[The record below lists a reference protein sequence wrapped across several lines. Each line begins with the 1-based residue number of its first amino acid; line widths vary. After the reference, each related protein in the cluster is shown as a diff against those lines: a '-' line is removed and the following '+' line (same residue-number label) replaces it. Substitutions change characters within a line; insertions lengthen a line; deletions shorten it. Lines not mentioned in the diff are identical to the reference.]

1 MTPTASLSAVF
12 AGLLLCVTAQ
22 DGYPTRTT
30 RSGSVSGTT
39 VAFGGS
45 AVEEYLG
52 IPYAAPP
59 VGPLRFQPPRPAL
72 PWEGV
77 RNASTFGNSCM
88 QTRTNYGPLSEDC
101 LFLNI
106 YVPVLNGSDQ
116 TQSMAVMVYIH
127 GGRFNF
133 DTALS
138 FNGKWLA
145 SRGDVI
151 VVTLNYRLNVFGF
164 LSTGDRN
171 SPGNFGL
178 MDQRAAIVWVKDN
191 IRNFGGDP
199 DRITI
204 FGESAGGM
212 AVSMQLIS
220 PKTAGLF
227 QRAICQ
233 SGVAMTPGAI
243 NYNPLEATKE
253 LCAYLGCGTEDP
265 AGIVAALRGM
275 DADELTQAAA
285 LFTGNFTRR
294 VWLPVIDGD
303 FLPEEPARYL
313 QSASLDSR
321 QLLIG
326 CNNDEG
332 GGQLGQGAPASY
344 ITDRQSFQFY
354 LNSSLFPTYPKNT
367 QVIMKAAMYEYGV
380 WEETDPEVLR
390 RAFAQMYGDFEYLA
404 NTVQKANLYSQRNQH
419 TYMYLFT
426 HRPSF
431 STLPGYVEA
440 SHGQELYFLFPD
452 LRGNDPESLSAEEE
466 ELSRVMIKYW
476 TNFAKT
482 GNPVLPS
489 SPDLPTDWPLY
500 VPLFGQPTTKQY
512 LILNT
517 NMTGEDVSSNL
528 RPKKIYFWTEVAPA
542 LESIPRPTCEPGIS
556 ASSAVLPRDAM
567 WRFSAIALALCLIRL
582 SSH

>member
-1 MTPTASLSAVF
+1 MTSTGSLSVVF
-12 AGLLLCVTAQ
+12 AVLSLCVKAQ
-22 DGYPTRTT
+22 DAYPTRTT
-30 RSGSVSGTT
+30 RLGRVSGRT
-39 VAFGGS
+39 VAFEGS
-45 AVEEYLG
+45 TVEEYLG

-59 VGPLRFQPPRPAL
+59 TGPLRFRPPQPAQ
-72 PWEGV
+72 PWDGV
-77 RNASTFGNSCM
+77 RNASTFGASCM
-88 QTRTNYGPLSEDC
+88 QTRTQYGPVSEDC

-106 YVPVLNGSDQ
+106 YVPVNGSNA
-116 TQSMAVMVYIH
+116 TQSAAVMVYIH

-151 VVTLNYRLNVFGF
+151 VVAMNYRLNVFGF

-171 SPGNFGL
+171 SPGNYGL
-178 MDQRAAIVWVKDN
+178 MDQRAAIVWVKEN
-191 IRNFGGDP
+191 IHNFGGDP
-199 DRITI
+199 IRITI

-220 PKTAGLF
+220 PKTTGLF

-243 NYNPLEATKE
+243 NYNPLAFTKQ
-253 LCAYLGCGTEDP
+253 LCDYLNCGTEDP
-265 AGIVAALRGM
+265 AGMVSALRAKG
-275 DADELTQAAA
+275 ADELTQAAA
-285 LFTGNFTRR
+285 VFTGNFTRR
-294 VWLPVIDGD
+294 VWLPVVDGD
-303 FLPEEPARYL
+303 FIPEEPARYL
-313 QSASLDSR
+313 ESASLDSR

-332 GGQLGQGAPASY
+332 GGQLGEGAPASH
-344 ITDRQSFQFY
+344 IVDRQSFEFY

-367 QVIMKAAMYEYGV
+367 QMIMEAATYEYGV
-380 WEETDPEVLR
+380 WDETDPETLR

-404 NTVQKANLYSQRNQH
+404 NTVQKANLYSQRNH
-419 TYMYLFT
+419 PTYMYLFT

-431 STLPGYVEA
+431 STLPDYVEA
-440 SHGQELYFLFPD
+440 SHGQELYFLFLD
-452 LRGNDPESLSAEEE
+452 LRGNNPDSLSAEEK

-482 GNPVLPS
+482 GNPMLPS
-489 SPDLPTDWPLY
+489 ASDLPTVWPLY
-500 VPLFGQPTTKQY
+500 VPRFGQPTTKQY
-512 LILNT
+512 LTLKT
-517 NMTGEDVSSNL
+517 NMSGDDVSSSL

-542 LESIPRPTCEPGIS
+542 LESTVRSTCEPGTNAAS
-556 ASSAVLPRDAM
+556 PAASSRATV
-567 WRFSAIALALCLIRL
+567 WRFCVIVAALCFIR
-582 SSH
+582 